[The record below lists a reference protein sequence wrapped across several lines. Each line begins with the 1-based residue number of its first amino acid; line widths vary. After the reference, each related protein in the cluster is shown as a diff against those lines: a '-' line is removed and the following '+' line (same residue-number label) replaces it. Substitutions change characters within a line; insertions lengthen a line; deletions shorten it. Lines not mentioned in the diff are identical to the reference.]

1 MGWVLLLLLQNT
13 IKFKDDDNREN
24 WFWKAFKDSV
34 NNTPTCTVQKV
45 ALITVKAEA
54 AEDLETDWVFR
65 HHVTYFLVENS
76 SQFCL
81 VDL

>member
-1 MGWVLLLLLQNT
+1 MMIIEKIDFDKLLRT
-13 IKFKDDDNREN
+13 VF
-24 WFWKAFKDSV
+24 

-45 ALITVKAEA
+45 ALITVKVEA
-54 AEDLETDWVFR
+54 AEDLETDWVFG